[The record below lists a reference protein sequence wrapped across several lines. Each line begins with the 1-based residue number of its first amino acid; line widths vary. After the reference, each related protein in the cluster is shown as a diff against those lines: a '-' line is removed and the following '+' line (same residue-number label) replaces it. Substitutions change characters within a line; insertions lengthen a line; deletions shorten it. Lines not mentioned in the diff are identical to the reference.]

1 MTVFTREEVEDIVS
15 KLEGADLSG
24 VYLGQANL
32 RHANLQSANLSDA
45 NLTGTNLLAAYY
57 DADTKWP
64 ADFDPEAAGARL
76 VD

>member
-24 VYLGQANL
+24 VYLGQ
-32 RHANLQSANLSDA
+32 ANLSDA